1 MTPLAFVLTT
11 WLLLIAAL
19 LAVGFTL
26 SRRRDRAQA
35 SLAAIL
41 AEASGAPIFADLASQ
56 PRYLPLTW
64 RWVPGPDPLGDERL
78 AAVVAEW
85 AVDS

>member
-1 MTPLAFVLTT
+1 MGV
-11 WLLLIAAL
+11 WSLLR
-19 LAVGFTL
+19 
-26 SRRRDRAQA
+26 SRRAVVSAQA
-35 SLAAIL
+35 SLRAIL
-41 AEASGAPIFADLASQ
+41 AEASGAPIWADLASQ

-85 AVDS
+85 AEL